1 MVAQFCERSLLCVNV
16 FQITLKISVIT
27 VTADDMSVDKR
38 QNVLYSRS
46 TKPVDRWMSL
56 LGLKEGTCGLAPLSM
71 TRYLFFCPEGIQ
83 IKGHF
88 PL

>member
-1 MVAQFCERSLLCVNV
+1 M
-16 FQITLKISVIT
+16 
-27 VTADDMSVDKR
+27 DKR

-56 LGLKEGTCGLAPLSM
+56 LGLKEGACGLAPLSM